1 MSYVLQR
8 LTNQELIHATT
19 DMSLTSAFLE
29 HYVEYLSAPGV
40 LLTLFLVTSPLLYSV
55 YSSSHLTHPGTQQ
68 ASPIPGCRRFGLP
81 AGQSNLKDQFD
92 QPTPNRTARV
102 KALFT
107 YPIKSCRGVELPAS
121 ELDSTGLKYDRMFTF
136 AQLHS
141 KQASQGTVGEPSS
154 DWQHEWRFITA
165 RELPRLALVK
175 TELWV
180 PDLRKPAP
188 TQPAGHA
195 RHISDESL
203 AGDRVRSR
211 SRKGTVVLESA
222 GIDADRRRRQSV
234 PFIASDWRSN
244 GGCLVISFP
253 FEPDFNPLGLRTET
267 VTIKVPLAPTLERAE
282 AKRYTSEDV
291 TVWKDCP
298 QAMNVTNEIPARD
311 LEKLRYFFGV
321 SKPLGLFR
329 KDESH
334 LRPVTRN
341 LSDDLADGRFEIGFA
356 DSYSA
361 HVLNL
366 ASVRALDRC
375 LPDDASMK
383 NRLDARRFRANI
395 YLEGPH
401 AFEEDHWKRAAF
413 GRCIESR
420 LDFAG
425 ERGRSSAPYND
436 QMKPGKA
443 EFLFG
448 CGTSRCTLPNVDPH
462 TGIKDKSEPYK
473 TLMRTRK
480 TITAEPKAAFLGMQ
494 ILPLLEHG
502 IVSVGDEVEVLE
514 GEPKPQSL

>member
-1 MSYVLQR
+1 MSQSV
-8 LTNQELIHATT
+8 
-19 DMSLTSAFLE
+19 TSAFLE
-29 HYVEYLSAPGV
+29 HYVEYISAPGV
-40 LLTLFLVTSPLLYSV
+40 LLTLLLLAAPLVYNAYNSSPSPSY
-55 YSSSHLTHPGTQQ
+55 GTQK
-68 ASPIPGCRRFGLP
+68 ASPIPGCRRFGLS
-81 AGQSNLKDQFD
+81 AGQSNLKDQYSRNK
-92 QPTPNRTARV
+92 PNRTATCRI

-107 YPIKSCRGVELPAS
+107 YPIKSCHGIELPAS

-141 KQASQGTVGEPSS
+141 KQTSPGTVSEPSS

-188 TQPAGHA
+188 KPSPGHV
-195 RHISDESL
+195 RHISDDTPL
-203 AGDRVRSR
+203 GDRVRSR

-222 GIDADRRRRQSV
+222 GIDADRDRRQSV

-282 AKRYTSEDV
+282 AKGYTSEDV

-298 QAMNVTNEIPARD
+298 QAMNITNEIPARD
-311 LEKLRYFFGV
+311 LEKLRYYLGV

-334 LRPVTRN
+334 LRPVTRS
-341 LSDDLADGRFEIGFA
+341 LPEDLADGRFEFGFA
-356 DSYSA
+356 DSYPA
-361 HVLNL
+361 HVLNV
-366 ASVRALDRC
+366 ASVRALDAS

-395 YLEGPH
+395 YIEGPE
-401 AFEEDHWKRAAF
+401 AFEEDNWKRAAF
-413 GRCIESR
+413 GRCIQPR
-420 LDFAG
+420 VDFSG
-425 ERGRSSAPYND
+425 ERGRSSMQAAYGD
-436 QMKPGKA
+436 QIKPSKA

-448 CGTSRCTLPNVDPH
+448 CGTSRCTLPNVDPD
-462 TGIKDKSEPYK
+462 TGIKDRNEPYK

-480 TITAEPKAAFLGMQ
+480 TVPLEPKGAFLGMQ
-494 ILPLLEHG
+494 ILPLLEYG
-502 IVSVGDEVEVLE
+502 IISVGDEVEVMESELT
-514 GEPKPQSL
+514 Q

>member
-1 MSYVLQR
+1 MSMV
-8 LTNQELIHATT
+8 
-19 DMSLTSAFLE
+19 SAFLE
-29 HYVEYLSAPGV
+29 HYVQYLSAPGV
-40 LLTLFLVTSPLLYSV
+40 LLTLLLVASPLV
-55 YSSSHLTHPGTQQ
+55 YNIYNPSHKISPGTKQ

-81 AGQSNLKDQFD
+81 TGQSNLDDQYD
-92 QPTPNRTARV
+92 QAKANRTTKI

-121 ELDSTGLKYDRMFTF
+121 EVDSTGLKYDRMFTF

-141 KQASQGTVGEPSS
+141 KQASPGTVSELSS
-154 DWQHEWRFITA
+154 DWRFVTA

-188 TQPAGHA
+188 ADSAGHA
-195 RHISDESL
+195 RHISDDSL
-203 AGDRVRSR
+203 AGERVRSR

-234 PFIASDWRSN
+234 PFIAMDWRSN

-282 AKRYTSEDV
+282 AKSYTSEDV

-298 QAMNVTNEIPARD
+298 RAMNITNEIPARD
-311 LEKLRYFFGV
+311 LEKLRYFLGV

-341 LSDDLADGRFEIGFA
+341 LPEDLANGRFEIGFA

-366 ASVRALDRC
+366 ASVRALNAG

-383 NRLDARRFRANI
+383 NHLDARRFRANI
-395 YLEGPH
+395 YIDGPP
-401 AFEEDHWKRAAF
+401 AFEEDHWKLAAF
-413 GRCIESR
+413 GRCIQPR
-420 LDFAG
+420 IDFSS
-425 ERGRSSAPYND
+425 ERGRSSAGYGD
-436 QMKPGKA
+436 QSKPSKA

-448 CGTSRCTLPNVDPH
+448 CGTSRCTLPNVDPD
-462 TGIKDKSEPYK
+462 TGIKDKNEPYK

-480 TITAEPKAAFLGMQ
+480 TIAAEPKAAFLGMQ
-494 ILPLLEHG
+494 ILPLLEYG
-502 IVSVGDEVEVLE
+502 IVSVGDEVVVRESQPRSQGLE
-514 GEPKPQSL
+514 NRRT

>member
-1 MSYVLQR
+1 MSV
-8 LTNQELIHATT
+8 I
-19 DMSLTSAFLE
+19 SAFLD

-40 LLTLFLVTSPLLYSV
+40 LLTLLLVAAPLLYSICI
-55 YSSSHLTHPGTQQ
+55 SSHPPSSNSRQ

-81 AGQSNLKDQFD
+81 SGQSNLKDQYNHAG
-92 QPTPNRTARV
+92 QNRTARV

-107 YPIKSCRGVELPAS
+107 YPIKSCRGIELPAS
-121 ELDSTGLKYDRMFTF
+121 EVDSTGLKYDRMFTF
-136 AQLHS
+136 AQLHA
-141 KQASQGTVGEPSS
+141 KQACPDTVSEPSS

-188 TQPAGHA
+188 TQSSGHA
-195 RHISDESL
+195 RQISDDTPL
-203 AGDRVRSR
+203 GDRVRSR

-222 GIDADRRRRQSV
+222 GIDADRHRKQSV
-234 PFIASDWRSN
+234 PFIATDWRSN
-244 GGCLVISFP
+244 GGCLLISFP

-282 AKRYTSEDV
+282 AKSYTSEDV

-311 LEKLRYFFGV
+311 LEKLRYFLGV

-341 LSDDLADGRFEIGFA
+341 LPEHLANGRFEIGFA

-361 HVLNL
+361 HLLNL
-366 ASVRALDRC
+366 ASVRALDAS
-375 LPDDASMK
+375 LPEDASMK
-383 NRLDARRFRANI
+383 NHLDARRFRANI
-395 YLEGPH
+395 YIEGPA
-401 AFEEDHWKRAAF
+401 AFEEDRWKRAAF
-413 GRCIESR
+413 GRCIQPR
-420 LDFAG
+420 LEFSG
-425 ERGRSSAPYND
+425 ERGRSSAAAANGDRAVPS
-436 QMKPGKA
+436 KV

-448 CGTSRCTLPNVDPH
+448 CGTSRCTLPNVDPD
-462 TGIKDKSEPYK
+462 TGIKDRNEPHK

-480 TITAEPKAAFLGMQ
+480 TVSSEPKAAFLGMQ
-494 ILPLLEHG
+494 ILPLLEYG
-502 IVSVGDEVEVLE
+502 IISAGDDVEVLE
-514 GEPKPQSL
+514 SE